1 MAKNKAKDMEI
12 IRGFWQINQPVV
24 WKNGINAYTYR
35 PENNKNYSVIENPI
49 SIKIEN
55 NTHSK
60 DAYFYNYSTEVKR
73 ALDLLEKFI
82 NRGI

>member
-12 IRGFWQINQPVV
+12 ICGFWQINQPVT
-24 WKNGINAYTYR
+24 WENGIDFYTYR
-35 PENNKNYSVIENPI
+35 PENNKNYSVLENPI

-55 NTHSK
+55 ITHSK
-60 DAYFYNYSTEVKR
+60 DAYFYDYSTEVKQ

-82 NRGI
+82 TRGI

>member
-1 MAKNKAKDMEI
+1 MEI
-12 IRGFWQINQPVV
+12 IHGVWENNQLIE
-24 WKNGINAYTYR
+24 WKNGLNFYTYR

-73 ALDLLEKFI
+73 ALDLLKKFI